1 MSKKRLKL
9 DFTPGYR
16 TALLDGCDYHE
27 SSGKNEGFIL
37 QKTWDLSTT
46 INFLRT

>member
-9 DFTPGYR
+9 DFTSGFR
-16 TALLDGCDYHE
+16 TALLGGCDSNE

-46 INFLRT
+46 INFLRI